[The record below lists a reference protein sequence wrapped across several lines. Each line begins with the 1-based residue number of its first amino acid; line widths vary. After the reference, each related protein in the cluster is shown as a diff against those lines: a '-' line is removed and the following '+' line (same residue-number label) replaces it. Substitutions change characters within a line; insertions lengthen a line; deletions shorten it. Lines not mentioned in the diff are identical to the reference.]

1 MSNFFFHLEHPKE
14 SQKLSQC
21 FNQMTEELAGTQLLR
36 ADFVRNFSHEF
47 KTPIVSILGVAKLL
61 KNQELE
67 PAQSQEYLDIIIEES
82 QRLSQLSATILNLS
96 KVESLSLLTDK
107 TVCCLSEQIRE
118 AILLLEHKWVKKQIE
133 FEIHMEEMDITAN
146 ASLLKQVWVNLLDN
160 AVKFSPAGES
170 VFVTLQKEGGDA
182 VFAVRDNGP
191 GMDEKTKPFF

>member
-1 MSNFFFHLEHPKE
+1 MSNFFFYLEHPKE
-14 SQKLSQC
+14 FQELSQC

-82 QRLSQLSATILNLS
+82 QRLCQLSATILNLS
-96 KVESLSLLTDK
+96 KVESFSLLTDK

-146 ASLLKQVWVNLLDN
+146 ASLLKQVWVNRLDN

-182 VFAVRDNGP
+182 VFAVRDNGS